1 MPKANSPPPQY
12 APLKDT
18 KLFTPLKLGAI
29 ELSHRVIQAPLT
41 RMRAEKESHGVHVP
55 VSRVVEYYSQ
65 RATKGGL
72 QLTEAT
78 DICLDA
84 SAYPGTP
91 GIFTDSQIAGWKAV
105 TDAVHAKG
113 GFIFNQIWHTGRASG
128 PGMLNS
134 KVSLSSTSQPMEGNY
149 LDGSSCAENP
159 PRPMTV
165 EEIHAT
171 TAEFAAAAKRAIAA
185 GFDGVEIHGA
195 NGYLLEQFLH
205 DNINTRTDQYGG
217 SVENR
222 FRFPLEVIKAVTDA
236 IGADRTGIRL
246 SPYNY
251 FQNTKDSDPNAHWKY
266 FCEQIASLSESQ
278 RPCYVHMV
286 EPRFDEVL
294 DEEQKLAEL
303 ATYTS
308 SEAGPAKTKNSLTPF
323 RQILQPAGVK
333 FLAAGSFTRDNAAPK
348 IEDDLADGIVMG
360 RFFISNP
367 DLVDRLKEGYPL
379 NAYDRNTFY
388 GSSPPEKGYLD
399 YPFYDAAKPIEVQA

>member
-1 MPKANSPPPQY
+1 
-12 APLKDT
+12 
-18 KLFTPLKLGAI
+18 
-29 ELSHRVIQAPLT
+29 
-41 RMRAEKESHGVHVP
+41 MRAEKESHGVHVP
-55 VSRVVEYYSQ
+55 VSRAVEYYSQ

-185 GFDGVEIHGA
+185 GFDGVEIHGKS
-195 NGYLLEQFLH
+195 
-205 DNINTRTDQYGG
+205 I
-217 SVENR
+217 
-222 FRFPLEVIKAVTDA
+222 
-236 IGADRTGIRL
+236 
-246 SPYNY
+246 Y
-251 FQNTKDSDPNAHWKY
+251 FQDRDRV
-266 FCEQIASLSESQ
+266 AS
-278 RPCYVHMV
+278 C
-286 EPRFDEVL
+286 
-294 DEEQKLAEL
+294 
-303 ATYTS
+303 
-308 SEAGPAKTKNSLTPF
+308 
-323 RQILQPAGVK
+323 
-333 FLAAGSFTRDNAAPK
+333 
-348 IEDDLADGIVMG
+348 
-360 RFFISNP
+360 
-367 DLVDRLKEGYPL
+367 
-379 NAYDRNTFY
+379 
-388 GSSPPEKGYLD
+388 
-399 YPFYDAAKPIEVQA
+399 